1 MSPQRHIDRQL
12 LARSRSAR
20 RSLFLAVGIG
30 LALSVIVVAQAWL
43 LATILGSFIEGHR
56 LNQGSLIGF
65 VLLTSLRFIVG
76 ALGEHL
82 AQTSAATTVA
92 DLRHELLSALESQG
106 SRELSLRQRGRLV
119 LEATRGLRKLESFYS
134 RYVPAAVVAALAPL
148 VALIFLAA
156 TDWPSLLI
164 TLGLMALL
172 PGLMIHFGRK
182 ASATSALQWSRLG
195 SLASRMLS
203 IIRATPSL
211 KALGELDVARNELS
225 SITNATASSIIAT
238 LRVAF
243 LSSAGLEFL
252 SGVGVGL
259 VAMLAGF
266 RLVHGSLSI
275 SNAFAVV
282 LVTPEVFLPLRRAG
296 AAFHEASEGREAGRG
311 VLEVLDTPR
320 SGSQGTDRP
329 ATTPL
334 HLHACWVS
342 GMNQTVSVDIE
353 PQTHLIIRGPS
364 GAGKSTLL
372 HLVAGLIAPESG
384 TLSVGDTPMVEVDQ
398 PWWRSKVGFVPQR
411 PHLFSG
417 SLRDNVLLGSSAT
430 DAELYELLEA
440 LGLARLVARGL
451 DSHLGEGTIGV
462 SGGELQRLAL
472 ARVLLAPKEWLLLD
486 EPIAHLDASHIAKVR
501 AALRHYQASAGVI
514 EVAHGDTLL
523 DPTTRTITL
532 ATNEVMR

>member
-1 MSPQRHIDRQL
+1 MSQRNRIDRQL
-12 LARSRSAR
+12 LSRNRSAR
-20 RSLFLAVGIG
+20 RSLFLAVGVGI
-30 LALSVIVVAQAWL
+30 ALSVIVVAQAWL
-43 LATILGSFIEGHR
+43 LATILGGFVESRR
-56 LNQGSLIGF
+56 LNQVSLIGF
-65 VLLTSLRFIVG
+65 VLLISLRFIVG

-92 DLRHELLSALESQG
+92 GLRHELLIALESQG
-106 SRELSLRQRGRLV
+106 SRELSLRQRGRMV
-119 LEATRGLRKLESFYS
+119 LEATRGLRKLESFYA

-148 VALIFLAA
+148 VALVFLAV

-164 TLGLMALL
+164 TLGLMAIL
-172 PGLMIHFGRK
+172 PFVMIHFGRK
-182 ASATSALQWSRLG
+182 ANVISAVKWSRLG

-211 KALGELDVARNELS
+211 KALGELDVARDELS

-275 SNAFAVV
+275 SSAFAVV

-320 SGSQGTDRP
+320 SPTIGTLRP
-329 ATTPL
+329 ATASL
-334 HLHACWVS
+334 HLDECWVS
-342 GMNQTVSVDIE
+342 GMNQAVSVDIE

-398 PWWRSKVGFVPQR
+398 PWWRSKLGFVPQR

-417 SLRDNVLLGSSAT
+417 SVRDNVLLGSSAT

-472 ARVLLAPKEWLLLD
+472 ARVLLAPREWLLLD
-486 EPIAHLDASHIAKVR
+486 EPIAHLDASHSAQVR
-501 AALRHYQASAGVI
+501 AAIGHYQPAAGII
-514 EVAHGDTLL
+514 EVAHGGTLL
-523 DPTTRTITL
+523 DSTTRTITL
-532 ATNEVMR
+532 ATNEVTR